1 MVVRSPSTNGFY
13 SHMALWNCERAKVTD
28 KEILDSIEDLLVNNF
43 EEEFSYSSDEM
54 KELLNEI
61 CSLIERRKAVN

>member
-1 MVVRSPSTNGFY
+1 M
-13 SHMALWNCERAKVTD
+13 TD

>member
-1 MVVRSPSTNGFY
+1 
-13 SHMALWNCERAKVTD
+13 MALWNCERAKVTD